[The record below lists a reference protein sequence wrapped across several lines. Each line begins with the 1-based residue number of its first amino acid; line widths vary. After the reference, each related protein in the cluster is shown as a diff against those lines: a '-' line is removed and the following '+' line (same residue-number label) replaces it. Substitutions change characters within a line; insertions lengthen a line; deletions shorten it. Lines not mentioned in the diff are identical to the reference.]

1 MMPADPAHRL
11 AELAVAEHTGTL
23 AEAEATELAHAGH
36 HAHAQR
42 ELAVEAAMLTAAA
55 FCSAP
60 ATAGSAPAL
69 PPSLM
74 ARLQADADRCL
85 AAASPRSAQ
94 SASAAPA
101 QRSEPKPIGRITP
114 SSGRRVILPW
124 LVAAAASVVA
134 AAVWLGGPA
143 ASSPASGSLLAKLDA
158 AADKVELPFGS
169 EIAEYKGVT
178 GTVRWSPSAQVGEM
192 TFKGLKPLDSKDAV
206 YQLWI
211 VDPSRDK
218 HPVDGGVLELKVA
231 ADGTAR
237 VPFTPRLPVN
247 KAAAFAITKEKPG
260 GVVVSAGPL
269 LLVAAAK

>member
-1 MMPADPAHRL
+1 MMPIDPAHRL
-11 AELAVAEHTGTL
+11 AELAVAEHTGTI

-94 SASAAPA
+94 SAPA

-124 LVAAAASVVA
+124 LVAAAASVIA

-143 ASSPASGSLLAKLDA
+143 GSSPATGSLLAKLDA